1 MSATPSAAV
10 DLDAF
15 IARWKDSGGHE
26 RANYQL
32 FLAELCDVLEV
43 PRPDPAKPENA
54 LNAYVFERSVTRA
67 RPDGTATT
75 NYLDLYKADHR
86 QPTTDN
92 RRFLSDCAG
101 PPHCRGN
108 SPPSA
113 RSSPTRR
120 LRGIR
125 RKSPPASDANPRGAK
140 SRSPKSSQKVSR

>member
-10 DLDAF
+10 DIAAF

-75 NYLDLYKADHR
+75 NYLD
-86 QPTTDN
+86 
-92 RRFLSDCAG
+92 G
-101 PPHCRGN
+101 PGSTQR
-108 SPPSA
+108 
-113 RSSPTRR
+113 
-120 LRGIR
+120 
-125 RKSPPASDANPRGAK
+125 
-140 SRSPKSSQKVSR
+140 